1 MKCPYCGSQDNKVI
15 DSRSA
20 QKDRS
25 IRRRRECNNCNR
37 RFTTYEHVM
46 GFPLKVIKSDGTRED
61 FDRSK
66 LEKSIQI
73 ACNKRP
79 IPADKIEKMVLRIE
93 TEIENKDG
101 SEVKA
106 NLIGELVMQ
115 ELRDLDDV
123 AYIRYAS
130 VYKKFRDLNEFRN
143 QINKFDSK

>member
-1 MKCPYCGSQDNKVI
+1 MKCPYCGSKQNKVI

-20 QKDRS
+20 QQDTS
-25 IRRRRECNNCNR
+25 IRRRRECNDCKR

-73 ACNKRP
+73 ASNKRP
-79 IPADKIEKMVLRIE
+79 IPASKIEEMVLQIE
-93 TEIENKDG
+93 NEIENYGK
-101 SEVKA
+101 SEVEAKR
-106 NLIGELVMQ
+106 IGELVMENLR
-115 ELRDLDDV
+115 ELDEV

-130 VYKKFRDLNEFRN
+130 VYKKFKDLNEFRN
-143 QINKFDSK
+143 QINKFDNN

>member
-20 QKDRS
+20 QKERS
-25 IRRRRECNNCNR
+25 IRRRRECNECNR

-79 IPADKIEKMVLRIE
+79 LPADKTEKMVLRIE
-93 TEIENKDG
+93 TEIENRDG

-115 ELRDLDDV
+115 ELRELDDV

-143 QINKFDSK
+143 QINKFESK